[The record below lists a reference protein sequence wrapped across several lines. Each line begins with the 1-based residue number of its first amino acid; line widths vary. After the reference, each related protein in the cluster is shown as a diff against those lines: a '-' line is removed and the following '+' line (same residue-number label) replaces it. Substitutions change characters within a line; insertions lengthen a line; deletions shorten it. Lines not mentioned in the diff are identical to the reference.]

1 VLKSLSA
8 KRINKSRSEDEMKAK
23 VLSDVYDI
31 FDPQES
37 LRGDKLREYYV
48 KRESPVKSLA
58 DILSSEKPLKYLFVG
73 SRGNGKST
81 ELNRLSELVNDKLF
95 VVSFSIKDKLNL
107 FDVDY
112 ADILLVIATEIYESV
127 SDKLSAKLK
136 HYLDAWSEKIVER
149 VKEKQKGLEFGAGFS
164 AIVNLAGKVKT
175 QVTTREVTR
184 DVMKPRLSD
193 LIDAINRII
202 FDAEKEL
209 GKKILVIIDDLDKVN
224 LEKGE
229 ELFYKH
235 GAELT
240 QPVCK
245 IIYTIPQPL
254 LFSNKI
260 RQIILQYF
268 DGRKELHN
276 INVNHRNGDVDHSGY
291 KVMREVALMRM
302 EEALITEKAMAEAIK
317 SSAGIL
323 TELVRL
329 IRDAANIA
337 NMEDRSRIEEG
348 DVKRAVTGIRNDYIR
363 ILGKED
369 LEILKGVKNTKGKIG
384 DEDRFHDLLFSLA
397 ILEYANDEVWYD
409 IHPTIKGIIERV
421 EAGEG

>member
-1 VLKSLSA
+1 
-8 KRINKSRSEDEMKAK
+8 MKAK

-31 FDPQES
+31 FDPQEALS
-37 LRGDKLREYYV
+37 GDKLREYYV

-81 ELNRLSELVNDKLF
+81 ELYRLSELVNGKLF

-107 FDVDY
+107 IDVDY

-136 HYLDAWSEKIVER
+136 HYLDGWSEKIVER

-184 DVMKPRLSD
+184 DVMTPRLSD
-193 LIDAINRII
+193 LIDAINKII

-229 ELFYKH
+229 ELFYMH

-276 INVNHRNGDVDHSGY
+276 INVNHRNGEVDHSGY
-291 KVMREVALMRM
+291 EVMRDVALMRM
-302 EEALITEKAMAEAIK
+302 EDDLITEKAMAEAIK

-329 IRDAANIA
+329 IRDSANIA

-348 DVKRAVTGIRNDYIR
+348 DVKRVVTGIRNDYIR

-409 IHPTIKGIIERV
+409 IHPTIKGIIERI

>member
-1 VLKSLSA
+1 
-8 KRINKSRSEDEMKAK
+8 
-23 VLSDVYDI
+23 
-31 FDPQES
+31 
-37 LRGDKLREYYV
+37 
-48 KRESPVKSLA
+48 
-58 DILSSEKPLKYLFVG
+58 LKYLFVG

-136 HYLDAWSEKIVER
+136 HYLDAWSEKVVER

-193 LIDAINRII
+193 LIDAINKII

-229 ELFYKH
+229 ELFYMH

-276 INVNHRNGDVDHSGY
+276 INVNHRNGEVDHSGY
-291 KVMREVALMRM
+291 EVMREVALMRM
-302 EEALITEKAMAEAIK
+302 EEDLITEEAMAEAIK

-337 NMEDRSRIEEG
+337 NMENRGKIEEG
-348 DVKRAVTGIRNDYIR
+348 DVKRVVTGIRNDYIR

-369 LEILKGVKNTKGKIG
+369 LKILKGVKNTKGKIG

>member
-1 VLKSLSA
+1 
-8 KRINKSRSEDEMKAK
+8 MKAK
-23 VLSDVYDI
+23 VLSNVYDI
-31 FDPQES
+31 FDPQEALS
-37 LRGDKLREYYV
+37 GDKFREYYV

-81 ELNRLSELVNDKLF
+81 ELNRLSELVKDKLF

-127 SDKLSAKLK
+127 SDKLSVELK

-149 VKEKQKGLEFGAGFS
+149 VKEKQDGLEFGAGFR

-184 DVMKPRLSD
+184 DVMTPRLSD

-202 FDAEKEL
+202 MDAENEL

-229 ELFYKH
+229 ELFYRH

-240 QPVCK
+240 QPTCK

-276 INVNHRNGDVDHSGY
+276 INVNHRNGEVDHSGY

-302 EEALITEKAMAEAIK
+302 EEDLIAKEAMAEAIK

-348 DVKRAVTGIRNDYIR
+348 DVKRVVTGIRNDYIR

-397 ILEYANDEVWYD
+397 ILEYANEEVWYD
-409 IHPTIKGIIERV
+409 IHPTIKGIIERI

>member
-1 VLKSLSA
+1 
-8 KRINKSRSEDEMKAK
+8 MKAK

-31 FDPQES
+31 FDPQEALS
-37 LRGDKLREYYV
+37 GDKLQEYYV
-48 KRESPVKSLA
+48 ERESPVKSLA
-58 DILSSEKPLKYLFVG
+58 DILSSKKPLKYLFVG

-81 ELNRLSELVNDKLF
+81 ELNRLSELVKDKLF

-127 SDKLSAKLK
+127 SDKLSAELK
-136 HYLDAWSEKIVER
+136 HYLDKLSEKIVER
-149 VKEKQKGLEFGAGFS
+149 VNEKQKGLEFGAGFR

-184 DVMKPRLSD
+184 EVMTPRLSD

-224 LEKGE
+224 LNKGE
-229 ELFYKH
+229 ELFYMH

-240 QPVCK
+240 QPTCK

-276 INVNHRNGDVDHSGY
+276 INVNHRNGEVDHSGY

-302 EEALITEKAMAEAIK
+302 EDDLITEKAMAEAIK

-348 DVKRAVTGIRNDYIR
+348 DVKRVVTGIRNDYIR

>member
-1 VLKSLSA
+1 
-8 KRINKSRSEDEMKAK
+8 MKARD
-23 VLSDVYDI
+23 LSDVYDI
-31 FDPQES
+31 FDPQEPLS
-37 LRGDKLREYYV
+37 GDKLREYYV
-48 KRESPVKSLA
+48 ERASPVKSLA
-58 DILSSEKPLKYLFVG
+58 NIFSSEKPLKYLFVG

-81 ELNRLSELVNDKLF
+81 ELNRLSEFVSDTLF
-95 VVSFSIKDKLNL
+95 VVSFSVKDKLNL

-127 SDKLSAKLK
+127 SDKLSKQLRD
-136 HYLDAWSEKIVER
+136 YLDAWSEKIVER
-149 VKEKQKGLEFGAGFS
+149 VKEKQSGLEFGAGFW

-175 QVTTREVTR
+175 QATTREVTR
-184 DVMKPRLSD
+184 EVMKPRLSD
-193 LIDAINRII
+193 FIDAINRII
-202 FDAEKEL
+202 ADAEREL
-209 GKKILVIIDDLDKVN
+209 GKKILVIIDDLDKIN

-260 RQIILQYF
+260 RQIVLRYF
-268 DGRKELHN
+268 DGRVELP
-276 INVNHRNGDVDHSGY
+276 NVRVKKRNGEVDHSGY
-291 KVMREVALMRM
+291 KVMKEVALRRM
-302 EEALITEKAMAEAIK
+302 EEDLITEEAMNEAIK
-317 SSAGIL
+317 SSGGIL
-323 TELVRL
+323 TEFIRI

-337 NMEDRSRIEEG
+337 HMEDRSGIEEG
-348 DVKRAVTGIRNDYIR
+348 DVERVVTDIRNDYIR
-363 ILGKED
+363 ILNRNDIK
-369 LEILKGVKNTKGKIG
+369 ILKEVARTKEKT

-409 IHPTIKGIIERV
+409 IHPATKGIIERV

>member
-1 VLKSLSA
+1 
-8 KRINKSRSEDEMKAK
+8 MKAK
-23 VLSDVYDI
+23 VLSEVYDI
-31 FDPQES
+31 FDPQEALS
-37 LRGDKLREYYV
+37 GDTLREYYV

-81 ELNRLSELVNDKLF
+81 ELNRLSELVNGKLF

-184 DVMKPRLSD
+184 EVMTPRLSD

-202 FDAEKEL
+202 IDAEKEL

-224 LEKGE
+224 LKKGE
-229 ELFYKH
+229 ELFYEH

-276 INVNHRNGDVDHSGY
+276 INVNHRNGEVDHSGY

-302 EEALITEKAMAEAIK
+302 EEDLITEGAMAEAIK

-337 NMEDRSRIEEG
+337 NMETRSRIEKG
-348 DVKRAVTGIRNDYIR
+348 DVKRVVTGIRNDYIR

>member
-1 VLKSLSA
+1 
-8 KRINKSRSEDEMKAK
+8 MKAK
-23 VLSDVYDI
+23 VLSEVYDI
-31 FDPQES
+31 FDPQEALS
-37 LRGDKLREYYV
+37 GDKLREYYV
-48 KRESPVKSLA
+48 KRESPVKSIA

-81 ELNRLSELVNDKLF
+81 ELNRLSELVKDNLF

-184 DVMKPRLSD
+184 EVMTPRLSD
-193 LIDAINRII
+193 LIDAINRILM
-202 FDAEKEL
+202 DAEKEL

-229 ELFYKH
+229 ELFYMH

-276 INVNHRNGDVDHSGY
+276 INVNHRNGEVDPSGY
-291 KVMREVALMRM
+291 EVMREVALMRM
-302 EEALITEKAMAEAIK
+302 EEDLITEEAMVEAIK

-348 DVKRAVTGIRNDYIR
+348 DVKRVVTGIRNDYIR

-409 IHPTIKGIIERV
+409 IHPTIKGIIE
-421 EAGEG
+421 

>member
-1 VLKSLSA
+1 
-8 KRINKSRSEDEMKAK
+8 MKAK
-23 VLSDVYDI
+23 VLSAVYDI
-31 FDPQES
+31 FDPQEALS
-37 LRGDKLREYYV
+37 GDKLREYYV
-48 KRESPVKSLA
+48 KRESPVESLA
-58 DILSSEKPLKYLFVG
+58 DILSSDKPLKYLFVG

-127 SDKLSAKLK
+127 SDKLSEKLK
-136 HYLDAWSEKIVER
+136 HYLDAWSKKIVER

-184 DVMKPRLSD
+184 DVMTPRLSD
-193 LIDAINRII
+193 LIDAINKII
-202 FDAEKEL
+202 MDAEKEL

-276 INVNHRNGDVDHSGY
+276 INVNHRNGEVDHSGY

-302 EEALITEKAMAEAIK
+302 EEDLITEEAMAEAIK

-337 NMEDRSRIEEG
+337 NMENRDKIEEG
-348 DVKRAVTGIRNDYIR
+348 DVKRVVTGIRNDYIR

>member
-1 VLKSLSA
+1 
-8 KRINKSRSEDEMKAK
+8 MKAK

-31 FDPQES
+31 FDPQEALS
-37 LRGDKLREYYV
+37 GDKFREYYV

-81 ELNRLSELVNDKLF
+81 ELNRLSELMKDKLF

-112 ADILLVIATEIYESV
+112 ADILLVIATEIYERV

-184 DVMKPRLSD
+184 EVMTPRLSD

-202 FDAEKEL
+202 IDAEKEL

-224 LEKGE
+224 LKKGE
-229 ELFYKH
+229 ELFYEH

-276 INVNHRNGDVDHSGY
+276 INVNHRNGEVDHSGY

-302 EEALITEKAMAEAIK
+302 EEDLITEGAMAEAIK

-337 NMEDRSRIEEG
+337 NMETRSRIEKG
-348 DVKRAVTGIRNDYIR
+348 DVKRVVTGIRNDYIR

>member
-1 VLKSLSA
+1 
-8 KRINKSRSEDEMKAK
+8 MKAK
-23 VLSDVYDI
+23 VLSEVYDI
-31 FDPQES
+31 FDPQEALS
-37 LRGDKLREYYV
+37 GDTLREYYV

-81 ELNRLSELVNDKLF
+81 ELNRLSELVNGKLF

-184 DVMKPRLSD
+184 EVMTPRLSD

-202 FDAEKEL
+202 IDAEKEL

-240 QPVCK
+240 QPFCK

-260 RQIILQYF
+260 RQIVLQYF
-268 DGRKELHN
+268 DGRKDLHN
-276 INVNHRNGDVDHSGY
+276 INVNHRNGEIDHGGY
-291 KVMREVALMRM
+291 KVMRDVALRRM
-302 EEALITEKAMAEAIK
+302 EEDLIAEEAMAEAIK

-337 NMEDRSRIEEG
+337 NMETRGKIEEG
-348 DVKRAVTGIRNDYIR
+348 DVKRVVTGIRNDYIR

-409 IHPTIKGIIERV
+409 IHPTIKGIIERI

>member
-1 VLKSLSA
+1 
-8 KRINKSRSEDEMKAK
+8 MKAK

-31 FDPQES
+31 FDPQEALS
-37 LRGDKLREYYV
+37 GDKFREYYV

-81 ELNRLSELVNDKLF
+81 ELNRLSELMKDKLF

-112 ADILLVIATEIYESV
+112 ADILLVIATEIYERV

-184 DVMKPRLSD
+184 EVMTPRLSD

-202 FDAEKEL
+202 IDAEKEL

-224 LEKGE
+224 LKKGE
-229 ELFYKH
+229 ELFYEH

-276 INVNHRNGDVDHSGY
+276 INVNHRNGEVDHSGY

-302 EEALITEKAMAEAIK
+302 EEDLITEGAMAEAIK

-337 NMEDRSRIEEG
+337 NMETRSRIEKG
-348 DVKRAVTGIRNDYIR
+348 DVKRVVTGIRNDYIR

-409 IHPTIKGIIERV
+409 IHPTIKGIIERI

>member
-1 VLKSLSA
+1 
-8 KRINKSRSEDEMKAK
+8 MKAK
-23 VLSDVYDI
+23 VLSEVYDI
-31 FDPQES
+31 FDPQEALS
-37 LRGDKLREYYV
+37 GDKLREYYV

-81 ELNRLSELVNDKLF
+81 ELNRLSELVKDKLF

-127 SDKLSAKLK
+127 SDKLSAELK
-136 HYLDAWSEKIVER
+136 DYLDTWSEKIVER
-149 VKEKQKGLEFGAGFS
+149 VKEKQKGLEFGAGFR

-193 LIDAINRII
+193 LIDAINKII

-229 ELFYKH
+229 ELFYEH

-276 INVNHRNGDVDHSGY
+276 INVNPRNGEVDHSGY
-291 KVMREVALMRM
+291 EVMREVALMRL
-302 EEALITEKAMAEAIK
+302 EEDLITEEAMAEAIK
-317 SSAGIL
+317 SSAGII

-329 IRDAANIA
+329 IRDSANIA
-337 NMEDRSRIEEG
+337 NMETRSRIEEG
-348 DVKRAVTGIRNDYIR
+348 DVKRVVTGIRNDYIR

-369 LEILKGVKNTKGKIG
+369 LGILKGVKNTKEKIG

>member
-1 VLKSLSA
+1 
-8 KRINKSRSEDEMKAK
+8 MKAK
-23 VLSDVYDI
+23 VLSEVYDI
-31 FDPQES
+31 FDPQEALS
-37 LRGDKLREYYV
+37 GDTLREYYV

-81 ELNRLSELVNDKLF
+81 ELNRLSELVNGKLF

-127 SDKLSAKLK
+127 SDKLSEKLK
-136 HYLDAWSEKIVER
+136 HHLDAWSEKIVER
-149 VKEKQKGLEFGAGFS
+149 VKEKQKGLEFGAGFR
-164 AIVNLAGKVKT
+164 AIVNLVGKVKT
-175 QVTTREVTR
+175 QVTTRAVTR
-184 DVMKPRLSD
+184 EVMKPRLSD

-202 FDAEKEL
+202 MDAENEL

-229 ELFYKH
+229 ELFYMH

-276 INVNHRNGDVDHSGY
+276 INVNHRNGEVDHSGY

-302 EEALITEKAMAEAIK
+302 EEDLITEEAMAEAIK

-337 NMEDRSRIEEG
+337 NMEDRSRIEEV
-348 DVKRAVTGIRNDYIR
+348 DVKRVVTGIRNDYIR